1 MKSRLK
7 FECKL
12 GLSVEMFEFSDGY
25 KASIYRLQSDLNISE
40 PVSKRL
46 GEHNQ
51 INLNKSD
58 I

>member
-51 INLNKSD
+51 INL